1 LIDFGECFGE
11 IVISGLADPDFFG
24 CGPVFGTAAGVAG
37 DELDEGTG
45 EDLGGRVVSVLAG
58 FEDFVIVEDTAGAVD
73 SLFGAVVPADVD
85 PLIAPTTLDL
95 HSSKGSG
102 GGT

>member
-1 LIDFGECFGE
+1 MSFKSKQFVLVKTDFFRDTGAPLIDFGECFGE

-45 EDLGGRVVSVLAG
+45 EDLGGGVVSVLAG
-58 FEDFVIVEDTAGAVD
+58 FEDFVFVEDA
-73 SLFGAVVPADVD
+73 
-85 PLIAPTTLDL
+85 
-95 HSSKGSG
+95 
-102 GGT
+102 